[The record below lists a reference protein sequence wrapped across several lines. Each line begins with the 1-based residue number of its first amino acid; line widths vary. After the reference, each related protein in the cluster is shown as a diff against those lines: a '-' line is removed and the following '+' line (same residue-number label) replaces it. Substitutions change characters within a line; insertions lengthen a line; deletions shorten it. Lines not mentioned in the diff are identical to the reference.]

1 MEIVTVVIPNYNGKK
16 FLADCLDSL
25 KKQTY
30 RDFRVLVVD
39 NGSTDGSC
47 EFLRNNYPKVD
58 VIELSENT
66 GFANAVNVGIRE
78 SNGKYV
84 FLLNNDTICDQGAI
98 EALVKV
104 LDKKAR
110 VFSVQAKMLKINEP
124 HNIDDAGDFYSAMG
138 WGFAQGKDKD
148 NKLFSKRSNIMSA
161 CAGAAMYRK
170 DYFDK
175 IGLFDE
181 AHFCYLED
189 IDVGYRARLYGYQN
203 VMEPDAIVY
212 HAGSGSSGSR
222 YNAFKVELTAA
233 NNLYFMY
240 KNWSAVQVIINLP
253 LVLLGI
259 IIKHAFYTKKGLGRA
274 HLKGLSKGFSK
285 IFKNSDKRVRFV
297 RGRFA
302 RSLALQL
309 ELWVNVVKR
318 LYR

>member
-84 FLLNNDTICDQGAI
+84 FLLNNDTICEQGAI

-240 KNWSAVQVIINLP
+240 KNWNAVQVIINLP

-285 IFKNSDKRVRFV
+285 IFTNSDKRVRFV

-309 ELWVNVVKR
+309 ELWVNIVKR
-318 LYR
+318 LA